1 MQTYGKP
8 PVDCGHFPDVGLTEV
23 MYRLYL
29 PVFMSDVQSTWDLS
43 PLMVRLPPDVEC
55 VRRLVYQA
63 VLMEFGSGRFHWKYI
78 YLSARKGWATP
89 DNPLNRPGWH
99 CDGFGSPDMNY
110 IWWSGPGTRFLLGCY
125 TGISDDHVKSMEEFD
140 WIAKTSVNNSEWG
153 VIENRPAKHLYQ
165 IDSTVIHATPELTEG
180 CMRQFVKISF
190 SNERYNLYNN
200 SHNYLFDYDWPMVD
214 RETVRNDTSKAQGD
228 HS

>member
-1 MQTYGKP
+1 MKTYGKP

-23 MYRLYL
+23 MYYLYL
-29 PVFMSDVQSTWDLS
+29 PIV
-43 PLMVRLPPDVEC
+43 MVRETAMNGPFLRVPRP
-55 VRRLVYQA
+55 LWPLQKLIHQA
-63 VLMEFGSGRFHWKYI
+63 VNIEDDHGRSWSYV

-110 IWWSGPGTRFLLGCY
+110 IWWSGPGTRFLVEDNPKMAAV
-125 TGISDDHVKSMEEFD
+125 IRDDHIASMTQFEMWSTISYD
-140 WIAKTSVNNSEWG
+140 KVRTY
-153 VIENRPAKHLYQ
+153 PAKHLYQ
-165 IDSTVIHATPELTEG
+165 IDRYVVHATPELTEG

-214 RETVRNDTSKAQGD
+214 RELVRNDTSKAQGD
-228 HS
+228 YA

>member
-1 MQTYGKP
+1 MTQTYGKP

-23 MYRLYL
+23 MYYLYL
-29 PVFMSDVQSTWDLS
+29 PVFMAEHTDLRS
-43 PLMVRLPPDVEC
+43 PSYLRLPQNVACLAPLINE
-55 VRRLVYQA
+55 A
-63 VLMEFGSGRFHWKYI
+63 VFREADDGQEWQYI

-110 IWWSGPGTRFLLGCY
+110 IWWSGPGTRFLLGNY
-125 TGISDDHVKSMEEFD
+125 TGISDDHVESMEEFD
-140 WIAKTSVNNSEWG
+140 WIAKASIENSEWG

-190 SNERYNLYNN
+190 SNERYNLYGN

-214 RETVRNDTSKAQGD
+214 RELVRNDTSKAQGD
-228 HS
+228 HG